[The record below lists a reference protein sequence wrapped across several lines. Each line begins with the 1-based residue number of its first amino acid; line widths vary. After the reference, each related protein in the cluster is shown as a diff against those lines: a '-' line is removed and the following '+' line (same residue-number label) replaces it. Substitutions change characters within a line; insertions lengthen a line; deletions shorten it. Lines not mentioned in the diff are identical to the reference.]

1 MHPFKIEKNIPVPKR
16 EQCKEESVTEVVRKF
31 MMSMSEGDSMFL
43 PDKKCYNAA
52 KNATK
57 NCHAL
62 DKDTFKIFSENGG
75 YRIFKIAI
83 Q

>member
-1 MHPFKIEKNIPVPKR
+1 MPLFKIEKGIPIPTR
-16 EQCKEESVTEVVRKF
+16 EQCREENVTEVVRKF
-31 MMSMSEGDSMFL
+31 MMAMSEGDSMFL

-57 NCHAL
+57 NCPTL
-62 DKDTFKIFSENGG
+62 DKDEFKIFSENGG
-75 YRIFKIAI
+75 YRLFKIAI